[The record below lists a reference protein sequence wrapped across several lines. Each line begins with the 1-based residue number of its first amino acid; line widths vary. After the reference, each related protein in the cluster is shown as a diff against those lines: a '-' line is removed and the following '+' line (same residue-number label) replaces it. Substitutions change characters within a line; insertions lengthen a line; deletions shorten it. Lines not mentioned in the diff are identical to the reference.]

1 MERCVLAL
9 LGEWWSHDDD
19 DNDIDDDD
27 NGDDSDVHDDDDDSD
42 NCDNDVEDGVMM
54 INQLILLICDYVL
67 MTSFRI
73 NKFSSC
79 GKEE

>member
-27 NGDDSDVHDDDDDSD
+27 NGDDSDVHDDDDSD

>member
-27 NGDDSDVHDDDDDSD
+27 NGDDSDVHDDDDSD

-54 INQLILLICDYVL
+54 INQLILLVCDYVL

-73 NKFSSC
+73 TR
-79 GKEE
+79 